1 MGLSRIRKKIHNSI
15 LNPKIAV
22 RQATT
27 TLKAGLSGDTAS
39 KRANLRAFHTTTFEP
54 FSKASQNI
62 VTAAK
67 LSRSDDPNIQAQ
79 GKTLRNEADAMT
91 LKQGKIGLAAAA
103 VVVGGY
109 ALGGA
114 GVSAGSVLPSGTT
127 IVKTGAGLLAS
138 EIQKRR
144 VGTDP
149 NGTADTSEPNGENY
163 FSRGYADRT
172 VDSDTRDSFYKS
184 IGRGGVGGAVASA
197 SSCACV
203 GGDVGPWVLLIGILI
218 GAFVYM
224 IRRGKKNNG

>member
-1 MGLSRIRKKIHNSI
+1 MGLSRLRKKIKNSI

-27 TLKAGLSGDTAS
+27 TLKAGLSGDTDS

-54 FSKASQNI
+54 FSPAAQKI
-62 VTAAK
+62 ITAAE
-67 LSRSDDPNIQAQ
+67 LSRSSDPNIQAE
-79 GKTLRNEADAMT
+79 GETLRNEADAMT
-91 LKQGKIGLAAAA
+91 LKQGKIGLATAA

-114 GVSAGSVLPSGTT
+114 SVGSALPSGAT
-127 IVKTGAGLLAS
+127 IAKTGAGLLVS

-144 VGTDP
+144 EGTDP

-172 VDSDTRDSFYKS
+172 VDSNTRDSFYAS
-184 IGRGGVGGAVASA
+184 IGRGGAGGTVASA

-203 GGDVGPWVLLIGILI
+203 GGDAGPWVLLIGILV
-218 GAFVYM
+218 GVFVYL
-224 IRRGKKNNG
+224 IRRKKRDG